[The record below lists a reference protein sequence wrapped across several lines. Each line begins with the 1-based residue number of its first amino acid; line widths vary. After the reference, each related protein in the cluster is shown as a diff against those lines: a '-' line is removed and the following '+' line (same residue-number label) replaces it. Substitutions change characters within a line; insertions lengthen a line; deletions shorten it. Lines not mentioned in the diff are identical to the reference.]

1 MDYSAA
7 LALGALLGLPIAVLG
22 AAIGQGRVG
31 AAAMEG
37 IARQPEAAGRIQLA
51 MIIAL
56 ALIEA
61 LVIYALVMFLLTM
74 GKMPNAVP
82 TTTTA
87 PVAAAT
93 HTAPT
98 TTPAE

>member
-1 MDYSAA
+1 MNYSAA

-22 AAIGQGRVG
+22 A
-31 AAAMEG
+31 G
-37 IARQPEAAGRIQLA
+37 IAQGLVGSSAMQAISRQPEASSKIQLA

-74 GKMPNAVP
+74 GKLPNAEA
-82 TTTTA
+82 TT
-87 PVAAAT
+87 PIAAAS
-93 HTAPT
+93 TAT
-98 TTPAE
+98 VATPQ